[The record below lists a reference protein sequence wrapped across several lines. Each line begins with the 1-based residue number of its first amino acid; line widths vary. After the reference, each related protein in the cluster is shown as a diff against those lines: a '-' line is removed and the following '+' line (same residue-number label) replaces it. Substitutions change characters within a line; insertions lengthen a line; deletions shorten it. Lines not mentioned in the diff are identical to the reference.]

1 MHVASLSAS
10 TPNAA
15 RAATSHFTT
24 VAARRIVKDRRKEI
38 SPGLLSAMLYQL
50 GLHRDDVR

>member
-1 MHVASLSAS
+1 MHVASLFAS

-15 RAATSHFTT
+15 RDRHVTLYYGTRKT
-24 VAARRIVKDRRKEI
+24 IVKDRRKEI
-38 SPGLLSAMLYQL
+38 SPGLLSAMLHQL